1 MSDRKFEKRLKA
13 LYRALIGE
21 VKNRKAKFSVKEARH
36 FMEKVEALKK
46 LEPVGKSVSCVFSF
60 GGFFKNTLDFLK
72 KNDITWSD
80 DVRWLE
86 KSIFSLGL

>member
-21 VKNRKAKFSVKEARH
+21 VKNRKAKFSVKEAAG

-46 LEPVGKSVSCVFSF
+46 LERVGKSMSCVFSF
-60 GGFFKNTLDFLK
+60 GGFFKNTIDFLK
-72 KNDITWSD
+72 KNEIAWSED
-80 DVRWLE
+80 PRWLE
-86 KSIFSLGL
+86 KF